1 MRRGGPDTPWI
12 NTPRLVSEF
21 RKIERFNKNYKK
33 NTKKKRFF
41 STLFGFKIDRLFPE
55 KIIDRKKK
63 RKEKKERLMRFKTH
77 KKRTMAQTE
86 REATGVIAVVR
97 IGDGSTV
104 H

>member
-1 MRRGGPDTPWI
+1 MIG
-12 NTPRLVSEF
+12 
-21 RKIERFNKNYKK
+21 
-33 NTKKKRFF
+33 
-41 STLFGFKIDRLFPE
+41 E
-55 KIIDRKKK
+55 KKKK
-63 RKEKKERLMRFKTH
+63 RKKEKERLMRFKTR

>member
-1 MRRGGPDTPWI
+1 M
-12 NTPRLVSEF
+12 
-21 RKIERFNKNYKK
+21 
-33 NTKKKRFF
+33 
-41 STLFGFKIDRLFPE
+41 FGFKIDRLFPE
-55 KIIDRKKK
+55 KIIDRKIK

>member
-1 MRRGGPDTPWI
+1 MIEKGKKGR
-12 NTPRLVSEF
+12 E
-21 RKIERFNKNYKK
+21 RK
-33 NTKKKRFF
+33 
-41 STLFGFKIDRLFPE
+41 
-55 KIIDRKKK
+55 
-63 RKEKKERLMRFKTH
+63 KKERLMRFKTH